1 VPLLLANSG
10 QQADVHSQAAV
21 VGHHILP
28 FLYLEAAVVGVVVVV
43 AAEVVDHS
51 LLVVAGM
58 SQEGPQ
64 VGVGCG

>member
-43 AAEVVDHS
+43 AEVVDHS
-51 LLVVAGM
+51 LQVVAGM

-64 VGVGCG
+64 VAVGCG